1 MSSNG
6 TSYSRP
12 PPSECEIY
20 SFLGGTLDETTKEA
34 YAVLVFLIVLAII
47 SSPATTFLNVLVIIA
62 VRTKPRLKTMSNIAL
77 ACLAVT
83 DCLMGVIGLPIF
95 IVARIFTLLAETS
108 SDFCTPSRLSR
119 NSLRILGG
127 STVLHLVLMNVERY
141 LAIKHSFHYTTIVT
155 NARILGSSAF
165 TWLITLCLTVP
176 LVILDEDIYLIVN
189 NVLLFLCIA
198 IVIFCQV
205 TVYLEIRRHQW
216 QIAAQQVSEGA
227 SKNFL
232 KEKKAFLLITIVLLT
247 EVVTYAPIFFVRIF
261 LTNTVKRSKNTAH
274 IAFFV
279 STFVVILNSLIN
291 PTVYCVRT
299 EQFREAF
306 VEILFRNSNGQAE
319 ENKVENCWSTVR
331 TPPENW
337 SSKNDKRDNSK
348 QQHEQH
354 EHEQKQQ

>member
-12 PPSECEIY
+12 TPSECEIY

-95 IVARIFTLLAETS
+95 SVARIFTLLAETS

-141 LAIKHSFHYTTIVT
+141 LAIKHSFRFHYTTIVT
-155 NARILGSSAF
+155 DARILCSSAF
-165 TWLITLCLTVP
+165 AWLITLCLTIP
-176 LVILDEDIYLIVN
+176 LAILDEDIYLTVN
-189 NVLLFLCIA
+189 NVILFVCIA
-198 IVIFCQV
+198 IIVFCQV
-205 TVYLEIRRHQW
+205 VVYLETRRHQR
-216 QIAAQQVSEGA
+216 QIAAHQVSEEA
-227 SKNFL
+227 RKNFL
-232 KEKKAFLLITIVLLT
+232 KEKKVFKLTTIVLFSQII
-247 EVVTYAPIFFVRIF
+247 TYAPIFFVRIF
-261 LTNTVKRSKNTAH
+261 LTNSIIRSKNTAY
-274 IAFFV
+274 IAFFS
-279 STFVVILNSLIN
+279 STIILLLNSFIN
-291 PTVYCVRT
+291 PIIYCVRT

-306 VEILFRNSNGQAE
+306 VEILFRKSNG
-319 ENKVENCWSTVR
+319 
-331 TPPENW
+331 
-337 SSKNDKRDNSK
+337 
-348 QQHEQH
+348 
-354 EHEQKQQ
+354 

>member
-12 PPSECEIY
+12 TPSECEIY

-141 LAIKHSFHYTTIVT
+141 LAIKHSFHYTAIVT
-155 NARILGSSAF
+155 DARILCSSAF
-165 TWLITLCLTVP
+165 AWLITLCLTIP
-176 LVILDEDIYLIVN
+176 LVILDEDIYLTVN
-189 NVLLFLCIA
+189 NVILFVCIA
-198 IVIFCQV
+198 IISFCQV
-205 TVYLEIRRHQW
+205 VVYLETRRHQR
-216 QIAAQQVSEGA
+216 QIAAHQVSEEA
-227 SKNFL
+227 RKNFL
-232 KEKKAFLLITIVLLT
+232 KEKKAFKLTTIVLLSQVT
-247 EVVTYAPIFFVRIF
+247 TYAPIFFVRIF
-261 LTNTVKRSKNTAH
+261 LTNSIIRSKNTAY
-274 IAFFV
+274 IAFFS
-279 STFVVILNSLIN
+279 STTILLLNSFIN
-291 PTVYCVRT
+291 PIIYCVRT

-306 VEILFRNSNGQAE
+306 VEILFRKSNG
-319 ENKVENCWSTVR
+319 
-331 TPPENW
+331 
-337 SSKNDKRDNSK
+337 
-348 QQHEQH
+348 
-354 EHEQKQQ
+354 